1 VLSLFL
7 LFLKR
12 TKLPTR
18 VTLSQTCYR
27 NVLHSRND
35 DCSVNIAIQKV
46 QLTCATILNLQS
58 VLNG

>member
-1 VLSLFL
+1 MLQECF
-7 LFLKR
+7 
-12 TKLPTR
+12 TH
-18 VTLSQTCYR
+18 Q
-27 NVLHSRND
+27 ND